1 MAKPTAIIYVD
12 GLNLYRQCLS
22 GKPDLKWL
30 DIEKL
35 CEQLLP
41 THEVLEIKYFSALI
55 KEPIN
60 KPGSQLRQRIYLR
73 ALRAQIPSIKI
84 YLGKI
89 RVDTKRYPLVPL
101 RFGEDGRAVTV
112 KVQKLE
118 EKGTD
123 VSIASHM
130 VLDAAQNRSSM
141 VALISSDGDFAP
153 TIQIIGERLNVAT
166 GLISPS
172 QHITHPLKIANP
184 TLTKVIRA
192 DTLKCSQMPPLLED
206 SIGIIRRPDTWS

>member
-1 MAKPTAIIYVD
+1 MARLTAIIYVD

-22 GKPDLKWL
+22 GKPEIKWL
-30 DIEKL
+30 DIKKL
-35 CEQLLP
+35 CDQLLP
-41 THEVLEIKYFSALI
+41 THEVLEIKYFTALI

-73 ALRAQIPSIKI
+73 ALVAQIPAIKI

-89 RVDTKRYPLVPL
+89 RVDTKRYRLVPL
-101 RFGEDGRAVTV
+101 SLGQDGKPVMV

-130 VLDAAQNRSSM
+130 VLDAAQSRSSM
-141 VALISSDGDFAP
+141 VVLISSDGDFAP
-153 TIQIIGERLNVAT
+153 TIQLIGERLTVAT

-184 TLTKVIRA
+184 SLTKVIRIDA
-192 DTLKCSQMPPLLED
+192 LKSSQMPDFMED
-206 SIGIIRRPDTWS
+206 SIGTIRRPESWT